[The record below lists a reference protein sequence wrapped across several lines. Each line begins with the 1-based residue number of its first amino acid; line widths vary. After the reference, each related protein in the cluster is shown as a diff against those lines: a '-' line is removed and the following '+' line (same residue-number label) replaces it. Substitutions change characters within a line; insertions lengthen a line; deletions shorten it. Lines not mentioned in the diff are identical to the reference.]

1 MSTQP
6 DTSTDTGSSE
16 VLALLPLP
24 SLDGLSEQQVRGK
37 ACLWCGVTLA
47 AETAVDLGPRV
58 TKRAGSEVR
67 WFPRGCRKDTARQA
81 MTALYD
87 HAPQCEQCVDRPEG
101 CETGAGLRRLTRGG
115 WQ

>member
-6 DTSTDTGSSE
+6 DTSATASSSE

-37 ACLWCGVTLA
+37 ACVWCCITLP
-47 AETAVDLGPRV
+47 TGLAVDLGPRT

-67 WFPRGCRKDTARQA
+67 WFPRSCRQDTARQA
-81 MTALYD
+81 MAALFD
-87 HAPQCEQCVDRPEG
+87 HAPGCAVCSGQPEG
-101 CETGAGLRRLTRGG
+101 CATGAGLRRLTRGG